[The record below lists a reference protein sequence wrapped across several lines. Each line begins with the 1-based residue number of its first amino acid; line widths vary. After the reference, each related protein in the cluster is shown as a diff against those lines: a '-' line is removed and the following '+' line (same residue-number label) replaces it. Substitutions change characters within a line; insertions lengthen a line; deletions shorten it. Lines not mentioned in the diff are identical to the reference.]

1 MQFFSCIRIE
11 NLDKRQF
18 RARERDVVHTS
29 QFFFSMLRMFDR
41 MGTERSKPHLALA
54 HPCVSIR
61 ERSDGENV
69 RQGERERETKGLKAS
84 LAFSDDFC
92 SPDDDTV
99 GELRRLKAVSAEYA
113 RPARPACRRFAER
126 SRWLERDRSVTR
138 PLTSGST
145 GRLTNWQSDICTRPR
160 QIYRRSGEP
169 AFLPAN
175 CIYESFVKS
184 VFTPYIYN
192 PTCLISSE

>member
-69 RQGERERETKGLKAS
+69 RQGERERDEGIKS
-84 LAFSDDFC
+84 
-92 SPDDDTV
+92 V
-99 GELRRLKAVSAEYA
+99 
-113 RPARPACRRFAER
+113 ACFFGRFLLTGWR
-126 SRWLERDRSVTR
+126 YSRWVTAIEGGVGGIR
-138 PLTSGST
+138 AS
-145 GRLTNWQSDICTRPR
+145 CTA
-160 QIYRRSGEP
+160 G
-169 AFLPAN
+169 LPALRGAEQMARTRSQCYTSTHVGLHRTTN
-175 CIYESFVKS
+175 ELTVRHLYAPATNIPSERRTGVS
-184 VFTPYIYN
+184 PRELYIRVVCEV
-192 PTCLISSE
+192 CLHPLYL